1 MQQIHAGLMTQQRAA
16 ADVPHSIA
24 ASVGSVAP
32 SLRERGLGVRAKYL
46 LKPDAAGL
54 KVATLASLFDLRSST
69 LTPAL
74 ARRERVSYTSRG
86 RFMSMTFTTVLELR
100 PVI

>member
-1 MQQIHAGLMTQQRAA
+1 VRVQ
-16 ADVPHSIA
+16 
-24 ASVGSVAP
+24 
-32 SLRERGLGVRAKYL
+32 SLLN
-46 LKPDAAGL
+46 PDAEVKHIL
-54 KVATLASLFDLRSST
+54 T

-74 ARRERVSYTSRG
+74 SRRERVVFTSGHRLMPMTLTPALSRRERVSYTSRG